1 MNAGAEGR
9 VLALT
14 ASCLRGTV
22 IPPVL
27 TSEASCFGCFAIIVV
42 TQLFLFDLLPIFS
55 FSFFLSVTTK
65 SRIELNP
72 QQESILTLVKT

>member
-1 MNAGAEGR
+1 MNAGGQVR

-14 ASCLRGTV
+14 ASCLRGKL

-27 TSEASCFGCFAIIVV
+27 ISEASCFGCFAIIVV
-42 TQLFLFDLLPIFS
+42 TQLSSLIYNPVFFF
-55 FSFFLSVTTK
+55 FFLLVTTK

-72 QQESILTLVKT
+72 QQEIIFTRVKT